1 MEQSH
6 LRYHREINRFCNPLG
21 IDTEINME
29 PVNQQTDEI
38 SLKELIQKAGEVISY
53 LKTQWWKLMLLGL
66 LGGVAGFFYAK
77 SQKPKYTAKL
87 TFALAEGGDKLGGI
101 SSIASQFG
109 MDLGGGSSGAF
120 SGDNLLELMKSR
132 LLIEKTL
139 LTPVDS
145 FGKTKLLVNQY
156 INFNKPKKP
165 RPRKPSDPIPVTFN
179 LRNVEK
185 REFSIY
191 QDSFLAK
198 LSNDFIEDNHLK
210 VSKLDKKLSLVNV
223 SFTSEDEWFAK
234 NFTQILTQN
243 VTEFYVETK
252 IGQMRKNVQML
263 EHKVDSV
270 KQALGRAMYGVA
282 SEVDG
287 NQFLVRGVAKVPQ
300 ARKQLEVQ
308 VLSVAYGEIIK
319 NLELSRTIMAK
330 DQPLIQLIDQPRF
343 PLEKKKS
350 SKLLMAIGG
359 AVLLFFLAT
368 LFLLV
373 RRWWQGQMVNTD

>member
-1 MEQSH
+1 MEQ
-6 LRYHREINRFCNPLG
+6 L
-21 IDTEINME
+21 
-29 PVNQQTDEI
+29 QQETDEI
-38 SLKELIQKAGEVISY
+38 SLKELIQKAGSILGY
-53 LKTQWWKLMLLGL
+53 LKSQWWKLLLISL
-66 LGGVAGFFYAK
+66 IGGIGGYVYANF
-77 SQKPKYTAKL
+77 QKPKYTAKL
-87 TFALAEGGDKLGGI
+87 TFALAEGGDKMGGI

-109 MDLGGGSSGAF
+109 LDLMGGGSAGAF

-139 LTPVDS
+139 LTTVDS
-145 FGKTKLLVNQY
+145 MGKPKLLVNQY
-156 INFNKPKKP
+156 IDFNKPRKP
-165 RPRKPSDPIPVTFN
+165 KPRKPNDPEPVTFN
-179 LRNVEK
+179 ASIVDKGN
-185 REFSIY
+185 FSLA

-198 LSNDFIEDNHLK
+198 LSADLTKKNLQ
-210 VSKLDKKLSLVNV
+210 VAKLDKKLAIVSV
-223 SFTSEDEWFAK
+223 SFTGEDPWFAK

-252 IGQMRKNVQML
+252 TGQMRKNVRLL

-300 ARKQLEVQ
+300 AKKQLEIQ
-308 VLSVAYGEIIK
+308 VLSTMYGELIK
-319 NLELSRTIMAK
+319 NLELSRTMMAK

-343 PLEKKKS
+343 PLERKKS
-350 SKLLMAIGG
+350 SKLMSAVGG
-359 AVLLFFLAT
+359 AMLLFFLTT

-373 RRWWQGQMVNTD
+373 RRWWQGHMLK

>member
-1 MEQSH
+1 MNDQ
-6 LRYHREINRFCNPLG
+6 LQ
-21 IDTEINME
+21 D
-29 PVNQQTDEI
+29 TDEI
-38 SLKELIQKAGEVISY
+38 SLKELIQKAGSLIGY
-53 LKTQWWKLMLLGL
+53 LKTQWWKLLLISL
-66 LGGVAGFFYAK
+66 LGGIGGYVYAK
-77 SQKPKYTAKL
+77 FQKPKYTAKL
-87 TFALAEGGDKLGGI
+87 TFALAEGGDKMGGI

-109 MDLGGGSSGAF
+109 LDLMGGGSAGAF

-139 LTPVDS
+139 LTNVDS
-145 FGKTKLLVNQY
+145 MGKPKLLVNQY
-156 INFNKPKKP
+156 IDFNKLNK
-165 RPRKPSDPIPVTFN
+165 REPRKPLDPEPVNFDASV
-179 LRNVEK
+179 VEK
-185 REFSIY
+185 RNFTLA

-198 LSNDFIEDNHLK
+198 
-210 VSKLDKKLSLVNV
+210 VSADLTKTNLQVAKLDKKLAIVSV
-223 SFTSEDEWFAK
+223 SFTGEDPWFAK

-252 IGQMRKNVQML
+252 TGQMRKNVRML

-300 ARKQLEVQ
+300 AKKQLEIQ
-308 VLSVAYGEIIK
+308 VLSTMYGELIK
-319 NLELSRTIMAK
+319 NLELSRTMMAK

-343 PLEKKKS
+343 PLEKKKT
-350 SKLLMAIGG
+350 SKLTTAIAGTILMF
-359 AVLLFFLAT
+359 VLTT

-373 RRWWQGQMVNTD
+373 RRWLQGQMVEND